1 MLSLVLLWPVIVL
14 MLMLIAL
21 EHEHQEDDDGRVL
34 ILSFD
39 LELYWGDVG
48 QEKTSIHIVSV
59 VAHKSYK
66 CPEPVIC
73 NPLLC

>member
-21 EHEHQEDDDGRVL
+21 EHEHQEDDGRVL